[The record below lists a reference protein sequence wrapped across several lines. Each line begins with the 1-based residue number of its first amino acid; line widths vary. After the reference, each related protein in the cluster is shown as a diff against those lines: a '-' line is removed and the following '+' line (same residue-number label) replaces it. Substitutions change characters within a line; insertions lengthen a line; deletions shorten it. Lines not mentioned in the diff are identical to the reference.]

1 MRFITWT
8 EPRSLLYWGMV
19 AGPFYLT
26 VGLAQALMRDGF
38 DLARHCLSV
47 LANGAGGW
55 VQTANLA
62 LSGLMV
68 IAAAIGVR
76 NALRPQSRAAGW
88 ILACFGIGMFVGA
101 VFPADPVDG
110 FPPGTPEGF
119 PTTLSIPG
127 VIHVIAGAF
136 GFLAL
141 AVSCIVVAVAM

>member
-68 IAAAIGVR
+68 IAAAIGVS

-88 ILACFGIGMFVGA
+88 ILACFGIGMFVSA
-101 VFPADPVDG
+101 VFPADPVDYK
-110 FPPGTPEGF
+110 ESRV
-119 PTTLSIPG
+119 LSSPC
-127 VIHVIAGAF
+127 VSARFSFRAKSTRYNSTCSACAAG
-136 GFLAL
+136 
-141 AVSCIVVAVAM
+141 